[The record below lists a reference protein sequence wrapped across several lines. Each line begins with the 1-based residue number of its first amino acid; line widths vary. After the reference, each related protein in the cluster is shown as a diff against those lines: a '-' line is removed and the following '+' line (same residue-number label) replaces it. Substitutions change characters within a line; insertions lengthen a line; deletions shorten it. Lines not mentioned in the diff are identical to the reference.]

1 MTDDDDRDRTRDAVV
16 IERTFDAPVEVIWRM
31 WTDSDHFREWF
42 GPDGATIPVA
52 KLDVR
57 PGGARQVCMEVPTP
71 DGPVQMWFTGEFREV
86 VEYRRLVYTEAVADE
101 DGNVVPP
108 AELGMPEGHPA
119 MTEITVELE
128 DAGGRTRMV
137 MTHAGIP
144 ADSPGAA
151 GWTMAFAKLAA
162 HVARSG

>member
-1 MTDDDDRDRTRDAVV
+1 MTDDNGTRDAVV
-16 IERTFDAPVEVIWRM
+16 IERSFEAPVELIWRM
-31 WTDSDHFREWF
+31 WTDPDHFRQWF

-57 PGGARQVCMEVPTP
+57 PGGSRLVCMEMQSP
-71 DGPVQMWFTGEFREV
+71 DGPMHMWFTGEFREV
-86 VEYRRLVYTEAVADE
+86 VENRRLVYTESVSDE
-101 DGNVVPP
+101 DGNALAYPT
-108 AELGMPEGHPA
+108 
-119 MTEITVELE
+119 TEITVELE
-128 DAGGRTRMV
+128 AVGDRTRMV

-162 HVARSG
+162 HVAGAGAGAG

>member
-1 MTDDDDRDRTRDAVV
+1 MTDDNGTRDAVV
-16 IERTFDAPVEVIWRM
+16 IERTFDAPVELIWRM
-31 WTDSDHFREWF
+31 WTDPHHFREWF
-42 GPDGATIPVA
+42 GPDGVIIPVA

-57 PGGARQVCMEVPTP
+57 AGGGRLVCMEMRSP
-71 DGPVQMWFTGEFREV
+71 DGPLQMWFTGEFREV
-86 VEYRRLVYTEAVADE
+86 VENRRLVYTEAISDA
-101 DGNVVPP
+101 DGNVLPP

-144 ADSPGAA
+144 ADSPGEA

-162 HVARSG
+162 HVARAGAVG